1 MSGHPH
7 HEETQAWND
16 TPWLT
21 GQRHAS
27 TQRKAGIFLDS
38 PPASFQNTYTISY
51 SFQEN
56 SDSNEVELAIDSC
69 RPALPVL
76 GWI

>member
-38 PPASFQNTYTISY
+38 PPASFQNDIIILLT
-51 SFQEN
+51 
-56 SDSNEVELAIDSC
+56 
-69 RPALPVL
+69 L
-76 GWI
+76 GQGAD